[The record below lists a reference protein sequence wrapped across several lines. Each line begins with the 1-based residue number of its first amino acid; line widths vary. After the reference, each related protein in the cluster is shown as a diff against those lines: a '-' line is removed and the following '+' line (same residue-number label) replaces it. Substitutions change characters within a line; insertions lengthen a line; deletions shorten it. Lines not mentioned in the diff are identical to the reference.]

1 MKFTSHFSIFFVLL
15 IASGCKSEFE
25 TIRTSGD
32 PAVWLAKA
40 GEYYE
45 QEEYQRAQTLYELS
59 IGPYR
64 GKAEAEE
71 IAYRYAY
78 TYFYTRQYVLASY
91 YFKNFATTYGG
102 SPLREEADFMA
113 AYSNYKLSPVYRLDQ
128 SYSTKAIEGF
138 EEFANRY
145 PNSERVS
152 EANTLI
158 DEMRAKMEKKDFESA
173 KLYVDLSRFE
183 SAQRS
188 FENVLKD
195 YPETGRAE
203 EIRFLMAQSQYE
215 YARQSY
221 VLRQFERY
229 TKAVELTQ
237 AFLDRYETSDYRP
250 ELLEI
255 LKKSQAKLKELEN
268 VRYQSTGSRP

>member
-1 MKFTSHFSIFFVLL
+1 MKFSHFLSLLFVAL
-15 IASGCKSEFE
+15 IAFGCKSEFE
-25 TIRTSGD
+25 SVRTSGD
-32 PAVWLAKA
+32 PALWLAKA
-40 GEYYE
+40 GDYYE
-45 QEEYQRAQTLYELS
+45 QGEYQRAQTLYELT

-78 TYFYTRQYVLASY
+78 TYYYTRQYVLASY

-102 SPLREEADFMA
+102 SPLKEEADFMA
-113 AYSNYKLSPVYRLDQ
+113 AYSNYELSPVYRLDQ
-128 SYSTKAIEGF
+128 SYSVKAIEGF

-152 EANTLI
+152 EANLLI

-195 YPETGRAE
+195 YPETARAE
-203 EIRFLMAQSQYE
+203 EIRFLMAKSQYE

-221 VLRQFERY
+221 VTRQQERFEKAVDLTNSFLERY
-229 TKAVELTQ
+229 DTSEYRDELQ
-237 AFLDRYETSDYRP
+237 D
-250 ELLEI
+250 I
-255 LKKSQAKLKELEN
+255 LTKSQAKLKELEN

>member
-1 MKFTSHFSIFFVLL
+1 MKFTSILSLIFVAL
-15 IASGCKSEFE
+15 ITFGCKSEFE
-25 TIRTSGD
+25 TVRTSGD
-32 PAVWLAKA
+32 PALWLAKA

-45 QEEYQRAQTLYELS
+45 LEEYQRAQTLYELT

-78 TYFYTRQYVLASY
+78 TYYYTEQYVLASY

-102 SPLREEADFMA
+102 SPLKEEADFMT
-113 AYSNYKLSPVYRLDQ
+113 AYSNYELSPVYRLDQ
-128 SYSTKAIEGF
+128 SYSVKAIEGF

-152 EANTLI
+152 QSNNLI

-173 KLYVDLSRFE
+173 KLYIDLSRYE
-183 SAQRS
+183 AAQQS
-188 FENVLKD
+188 FENLLKD

-203 EIRFLMAQSQYE
+203 EIRYLMAKSQYE
-215 YARQSY
+215 YASRSY
-221 VLRQFERY
+221 VNRQEERFA
-229 TKAVELTQ
+229 KDVELINT
-237 AFLDRYETSDYRP
+237 FLDRYPESEYAP
-250 ELLEI
+250 ELRQL
-255 LKKSQAKLKELEN
+255 LKKDQQRLKELDN
-268 VRYQSTGSRP
+268 VRYKSPGSRP

>member
-1 MKFTSHFSIFFVLL
+1 MKFTSILSLIFVAL
-15 IASGCKSEFE
+15 ITFGCKSEFE

-40 GEYYE
+40 SEYYE
-45 QEEYQRAQTLYELS
+45 LEEYQRAQTLYELS

-78 TYFYTRQYVLASY
+78 TYYYTEQYVLASY

-102 SPLREEADFMA
+102 SPLKEEAEFMT
-113 AYSNYKLSPVYRLDQ
+113 AYSNYELSPVYRLDQ
-128 SYSTKAIEGF
+128 SYSVKAIEGF

-152 EANTLI
+152 QANLLI

-173 KLYVDLSRFE
+173 KLYVDLSRYE
-183 SAQRS
+183 AAQRS
-188 FENVLKD
+188 FENLLKD
-195 YPETGRAE
+195 YPETARAE
-203 EIRFLMAQSQYE
+203 EIRYLMAKSQYE
-215 YARQSY
+215 YASRSY
-221 VLRQFERY
+221 VDRQQERFA
-229 TKAVELTQ
+229 KDVKLINS
-237 AFLDRYETSDYRP
+237 FLDRYPDSQYAP
-250 ELLEI
+250 ELRQL
-255 LKKSQAKLKELEN
+255 LKKDKQKLKELDN
-268 VRYQSTGSRP
+268 VRYQSPGSRP